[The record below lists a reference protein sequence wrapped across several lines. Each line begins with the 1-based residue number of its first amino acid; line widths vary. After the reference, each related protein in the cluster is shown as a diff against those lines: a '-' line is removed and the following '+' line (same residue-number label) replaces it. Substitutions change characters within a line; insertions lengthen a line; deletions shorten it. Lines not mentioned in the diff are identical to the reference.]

1 MGLFLFL
8 CHLAEVGRSQG
19 LRTDSSQKAT
29 RCHMEPRAP
38 CPAAI
43 PSMERKFHVLVGVTG
58 SVAALKLPL
67 LVSKLL
73 DIPGLEVTVV
83 TTERAK
89 HFYSPQDVPV
99 TLYSDAD
106 EWEMWKRRS
115 DPVLHIDLRRWAD
128 LMLVAPLDANT
139 LGKVASGICDNL
151 LSHLSPKSKTQFSR
165 LSEKAWK
172 ETGKKDLCHPGL
184 GPHQASTLLPRHEH
198 RHVGAPSHR
207 TAGGH
212 AQGLRLCGDSL
223 CEQEAGVW
231 RPRSRSHGRGGDHCG
246 ESERSTLPARG
257 HPAELNWGFC
267 PGVRAPSEFSLS
279 C

>member
-1 MGLFLFL
+1 
-8 CHLAEVGRSQG
+8 
-19 LRTDSSQKAT
+19 
-29 RCHMEPRAP
+29 MERKAP

-43 PSMERKFHVLVGVTG
+43 PSVERKFHVLVGVTG

-89 HFYSPQDVPV
+89 HFYSTQDVPV

-128 LMLVAPLDANT
+128 LLLVAPLDANT

-151 LSHLSPKSKTQFSR
+151 LVVKQPPLLWDAGLLSPLCSCLFSKEAED
-165 LSEKAWK
+165 LS
-172 ETGKKDLCHPGL
+172 P
-184 GPHQASTLLPRHEH
+184 
-198 RHVGAPSHR
+198 V
-207 TAGGH
+207 
-212 AQGLRLCGDSL
+212 
-223 CEQEAGVW
+223 
-231 RPRSRSHGRGGDHCG
+231 DHLALHLVSGTKLEPEC
-246 ESERSTLPARG
+246 R
-257 HPAELNWGFC
+257 
-267 PGVRAPSEFSLS
+267 
-279 C
+279 

>member
-1 MGLFLFL
+1 
-8 CHLAEVGRSQG
+8 
-19 LRTDSSQKAT
+19 
-29 RCHMEPRAP
+29 MERKAP

-43 PSMERKFHVLVGVTG
+43 PSVERKFHVLVGVTG

-89 HFYSPQDVPV
+89 HFYSTQDVPV

-128 LMLVAPLDANT
+128 LLLVAPLDANT

-151 LSHLSPKSKTQFSR
+151 LVVKQPPLLWDAGLLSPLCSCLFSKEAEDLSPVDHLALHLVSGYVHLLLPPVVSR
-165 LSEKAWK
+165 APRPL
-172 ETGKKDLCHPGL
+172 LFHHPSS
-184 GPHQASTLLPRHEH
+184 QASCPPHALPLTSLPLRLPCQFLLP
-198 RHVGAPSHR
+198 
-207 TAGGH
+207 
-212 AQGLRLCGDSL
+212 
-223 CEQEAGVW
+223 
-231 RPRSRSHGRGGDHCG
+231 SRI
-246 ESERSTLPARG
+246 
-257 HPAELNWGFC
+257 
-267 PGVRAPSEFSLS
+267 
-279 C
+279 